1 MIEEKA
7 LIVAVSENE
16 VTIAATRNSACG
28 QCASKSDC
36 GQSSIAQ
43 WAASKMVNIEVRRP
57 IDLALE
63 VGDTVLV
70 GINEKSFLKASLLLY
85 FFPLV
90 GMFVAAAVA
99 TSVSALEWQV
109 IVSAFVGLFCS
120 FYLVR
125 FISKKLEQRSIYQ
138 MLILDVVK

>member
-7 LIVAVSENE
+7 LIVAISENE
-16 VTIAATRNSACG
+16 VTIAAARNSACG

-43 WAASKMVNIEVRRP
+43 WAASKMVNMEVKKP
-57 IDLALE
+57 LNLALE
-63 VGDTVLV
+63 IGDTVLV
-70 GINEKSFLKASLLLY
+70 GINEQSFLKASLLLY
-85 FFPLV
+85 FLPLV
-90 GMFVAAAVA
+90 VMFIAGALA
-99 TSVSALEWQV
+99 TSVDALEWQV
-109 IVSAFVGLFCS
+109 IVSAFLGLFWS

-125 FISKKLEQRSIYQ
+125 LVSKKLEQRSVYQ